1 VTQNVELR
9 KLALPALTRGQQSSL
24 EVNSEARTLEFAFS
38 SETPVERWFGDEV
51 LSHDPGTADLTR
63 LNDAA
68 PLLWN
73 HDANQ
78 MIGVVESARIGTD
91 KRGYAT
97 VRFGTSPMAEQ
108 VLNDV
113 RAGIIRN
120 VSFGYRINEMVEAVR
135 DGKPTYTA
143 TSWSPLEV
151 SLVSIPADQS
161 VGIGRS
167 ETEDS
172 RDVVVRG
179 NAPQKHKEIEVMTEA
194 AAAPVVDM
202 SAVRAEAAYAE
213 RARIDTINA
222 FGKRFKNADLARQLI
237 EGGRSLD
244 DAKTAFM
251 EIAGPQNPVVENAA
265 DLSLTDNE
273 KRSYSLVN
281 AIRAQ
286 VTGNWKEAGFERS
299 CSEAIAKR
307 TGKDTPGF
315 FMPMNI
321 TMDRAAYAVGTA
333 GSGTTGGTLVATNLL
348 SGSFIEL
355 LRNKARVVQ
364 LGAQMLSGLTGN
376 VDIPRQTAATSTY
389 WVAEAGDVT
398 QAEGTFD
405 KISLSPKTLGARSQ
419 MSRLMM
425 MQSTPDIEVLVR
437 NDLATQI
444 ALGIDLAA
452 ISGTGASN
460 QPRGILN
467 TSGIGSV
474 VGGTNG
480 AAITI
485 DQLIDLETAVT
496 NANGPDTNLAY
507 LTNAKAVGAL
517 KKLKSTTGQYLW
529 TGSSVGAQSGTP
541 GEINGYP
548 VARSN
553 QVSSTGTKGTSSG
566 VCSTVIYGAW
576 NELIIGEFG
585 VLEVLANPYGTGFNS
600 GSIDIRALQSVD
612 IAVRHAASFS
622 AITDALTA

>member
-1 VTQNVELR
+1 MTKNVELR

-222 FGKRFKNADLARQLI
+222 FGKRFNNADLARQLI

-333 GSGTTGGTLVATNLL
+333 GAGTTGGTLVATNLL

-566 VCSTVIYGAW
+566 VCSTVIFGAW

>member
-1 VTQNVELR
+1 MTQNVEMR
-9 KLALPALTRGQQSSL
+9 KIKLAALTRGQQSSL
-24 EVNSEARTLEFAFS
+24 ELDSETRTLKFAFS

-51 LSHDPGTADLTR
+51 LSHDPGTADLSR

-68 PLLWN
+68 PMLWN
-73 HDANQ
+73 HDPNQ
-78 MIGVVESARIGTD
+78 MIGVVESATIGGD

-120 VSFGYRINEMVEAVR
+120 VSFGYRINEMVEAIR
-135 DGKPTYTA
+135 DGKSTYTA

-151 SLVSIPADQS
+151 SLVSIPADQT

-167 ETEDS
+167 EAEDT
-172 RDVVVRG
+172 REVIVRG
-179 NAPQKHKEIEVMTEA
+179 QAPLPNKKVEIMTEA

-237 EGGRSLD
+237 ENGRSLD

-286 VTGNWKEAGFERS
+286 VTGNWKEAGFERD
-299 CSEAIAKR
+299 CSDAIAKR

-333 GSGTTGGTLVATNLL
+333 GAGTTGGTLVATNLL

-452 ISGTGASN
+452 ISGSGASN

-480 AAITI
+480 AAITL

-541 GEINGYP
+541 GEVNGYP

-566 VCSTVIYGAW
+566 VCSTVIFGAW